1 MHWSLGRLAGTLG
14 VTAVVLLG
22 VVGAATAHDGRAA
35 ERLYLTTDSGVTVID
50 PHSGDT
56 NLSLPDALP
65 TGDWSAVV
73 RASVERPDATVV
85 EAVDPETGAVLRSQ
99 RFDGALSV
107 RAVSRTGDLVALM
120 AREPRRGLGGLYR
133 AARRERTTLTLTR
146 LDGAPPRTLAV
157 DANIEPEA
165 FSSDRDA
172 LFVIE
177 YSPPLDP
184 DRYRVARLDLASAQ
198 IGDVYTTE
206 KELQGPMR
214 GTARMQV
221 LAPDGSRLY
230 TLYTKANREAFV
242 HVLSLDDQV
251 ANCVD
256 LPKGF
261 GSVPEAMAIT
271 TSPDGTRV
279 IVVDAAAGRAA
290 ELDAARLQVQRTR
303 PVRGVEPS
311 RHVTT
316 AATANQ
322 VFVASGRT
330 VLALREP
337 TLERSRHWAA
347 DTPVQALHVGDDGT
361 LFVAERSQISALD
374 PRSSVR
380 RSFDVTARGK
390 IRGVA
395 DGLPATAKSTVQC
408 AC

>member
-1 MHWSLGRLAGTLG
+1 MHASLGRLASTLG

-22 VVGAATAHDGRAA
+22 AVGAATAHDGSAA

-50 PHSGDT
+50 PQSGDT
-56 NLSLPDALP
+56 DLSLPDALP
-65 TGDWSAVV
+65 TGDWSVV
-73 RASVERPDATVV
+73 IRARAEQGGATVV
-85 EAVDPETGAVLRSQ
+85 DAVDPETGSVLRSQ
-99 RFDGALSV
+99 RFDAALSV

-120 AREPRRGLGGLYR
+120 PTEPGRGVGGLYR
-133 AARRERTTLTLTR
+133 AARRARTTVTLTG
-146 LDGAPPRTLAV
+146 LDGTPPRTLAV

-165 FSSDRDA
+165 FSSDRSA

-184 DRYRVARLDLASAQ
+184 DRYRVARLDLASAHV
-198 IGDVYTTE
+198 GDVYTTE

-214 GTARMQV
+214 GIARTQA

-230 TLYTKANREAFV
+230 TLYTKAGGEAFV

-256 LPKGF
+256 LPEGF
-261 GSVPEAMAIT
+261 GSVPDAMAIT
-271 TSPDGTRV
+271 TSPDGKRV

-290 ELDAARLQVQRTR
+290 ELDAARLRVQRTR
-303 PVRGVEPS
+303 PVRGLEPS

-316 AATANQ
+316 AATADQ
-322 VFVASGRT
+322 VFVASGRA

-361 LFVAERSQISALD
+361 LFVAERRQISALD

-380 RSFDVTARGK
+380 RSVDVTTHGK

-395 DGLPATAKSTVQC
+395 DGIPATAKSTVLC